1 MTSMGGRTRAT
12 TWLDEHADGV
22 DPLEALAY
30 FDSLPVVETEEMLG
44 RWRGSG
50 LITGSPLDG
59 LLEAY
64 GWYGKEFVD
73 PDTVHPLLFPDG
85 AGEPRPLNPV
95 LAPVDLLVRHPGLF
109 RNPVARAAFTALAP
123 LRRTSRPVARA
134 RTVQH
139 RGVAT
144 AAVVYD
150 TLPVVDVLR
159 RADADTLLGW
169 MDLRGLAEPFLFLL
183 QRDGGGT
190 QSAR

>member
-1 MTSMGGRTRAT
+1 MAN
-12 TWLDEHADGV
+12 WLDEHPAGASPEDAVAFFDRCPAVPV
-22 DPLEALAY
+22 DE
-30 FDSLPVVETEEMLG
+30 VRG
-44 RWRGSG
+44 RWRGRG
-50 LITGSPLDG
+50 LPTGSRLDG
-59 LLEAY
+59 LLDAY

-85 AGEPRPLNPV
+85 AGEPRPLNPA

-109 RNPVARAAFTALAP
+109 RTPVARAAFAALAP

-144 AAVVYD
+144 AAIVYD
-150 TLPVVDVLR
+150 ALPVVDVLR
-159 RADADTLLGW
+159 RVDADTLLGW
-169 MDLRGLAEPFLFLL
+169 MDLRGLAEPFLFVLR
-183 QRDGGGT
+183 RDGGGT